1 MKAFVGVV
9 GLLAAWLAPSVVF
22 AQAAAPS
29 AYDESL
35 ARSVGA
41 DEHGMRSYVLV
52 VLKTGPN
59 KVPAGPERDE
69 MFRGHFA
76 NMKRLAAE
84 GKLALAG
91 PFDGADGWRGLF
103 DLCRGGHRGGKETDV
118 DGSGHPERGDGGRV
132 PQVLRFRRLDARWQS
147 AQESRQEGAL
157 NGAVRRRC
165 FSRRRRRSGTSSGEP
180 ASLTHRPVQPLNKA
194 RDVFLGCRPA
204 GIWRSGFHQVV
215 RLSDAC
221 DRHRRETAGRAAYAS
236 DAFLDRDRRVRFSK
250 KTIGTRTREIA
261 FNGS

>member
-76 NMKRLAAE
+76 NIKRLAAE

-103 DLCRGGHRGGKETDV
+103 IFAVADIEEAKRLTSTDPVIQKGEMVAEFHKYFGSAALMLVGDLHKKVAKKE
-118 DGSGHPERGDGGRV
+118 
-132 PQVLRFRRLDARWQS
+132 L
-147 AQESRQEGAL
+147 
-157 NGAVRRRC
+157 
-165 FSRRRRRSGTSSGEP
+165 
-180 ASLTHRPVQPLNKA
+180 
-194 RDVFLGCRPA
+194 
-204 GIWRSGFHQVV
+204 
-215 RLSDAC
+215 
-221 DRHRRETAGRAAYAS
+221 
-236 DAFLDRDRRVRFSK
+236 
-250 KTIGTRTREIA
+250 
-261 FNGS
+261 